1 MEVTERKENP
11 LLDRVEIRF
20 VWNHSNS
27 PTPSLAEMRAAAA
40 KAEPGA
46 KEELVFV
53 KDVNTR
59 FGMAQTT
66 GMALV
71 YGSAESAEFE
81 PEFVKARHSSESEA
95 PAAAPEPEPSEEEA
109 AEEASEEEDSEGGDE

>member
-11 LLDRVEIRF
+11 LLGRVEIRF
-20 VWNHSNS
+20 VWNHENS
-27 PTPSLAEMRAAAA
+27 PTPSLADMRAAAV

-53 KDVNTR
+53 KDVSTR
-59 FGMAQTT
+59 FGMPQTT
-66 GMALV
+66 GIALV

-81 PEFVKARHSSESEA
+81 HEYLKARHSPDKESQTT
-95 PAAAPEPEPSEEEA
+95 PKPKPSEEEA
-109 AEEASEEEDSEGGDE
+109 AEEEDSEEASEGGDE

>member
-11 LLDRVEIRF
+11 LLNRVEIHF
-20 VWNHSNS
+20 VWNHANS
-27 PTPSLAEMRAAAA
+27 PTPSLSEMRAAAA
-40 KAEPGA
+40 RAEPGA

-53 KDVNTR
+53 KDVKTR

-71 YGSAESAEFE
+71 YGSVESAELE
-81 PEFVKARHSSESEA
+81 SEYIKTRHSSESEA
-95 PAAAPEPEPSEEEA
+95 PAATPEPEPSEEEA
-109 AEEASEEEDSEGGDE
+109 EKASEDDGSEGGDE